1 MGWPLT
7 SVTDRAHW
15 PDTTTVV
22 EGLMT
27 DTFSATAVLLA
38 QAAAGDQRAWDAL
51 VEQHSRL
58 LWAVARSYRLDH
70 ADAAD
75 VVQTTWLRLVE
86 HLSRIEDPSRLVGW
100 LVTTTRREC
109 LRVLRR
115 SGRERLVAADE
126 GALDLADEAAEPL
139 DAGLILD
146 ERNAELWRAFRQ
158 LPERCQRL
166 LRIAVALPQA
176 YDEVSAALQMPI
188 GSIGPTRKRCLIQL
202 RTLLDATGLAGGT
215 DAEARG

>member
-1 MGWPLT
+1 M

-15 PDTTTVV
+15 RERTTVV

-27 DTFSATAVLLA
+27 DTFKATALLLA

-58 LWAVARSYRLDH
+58 LWSVARSYRLDQ

-75 VVQTTWLRLVE
+75 IVQTAWLRLVE
-86 HLSRIEDPSRLVGW
+86 HLDRIEDPTRLIGW

-126 GALDLADEAAEPL
+126 GALDIVDEAAEPL
-139 DAGLILD
+139 DAGLIVD
-146 ERNAELWRAFRQ
+146 ERNAELWRAFRR

-166 LRIAVALPQA
+166 LRIAVAMPQA
-176 YDEVSAALQMPI
+176 YDEVSAALQMPV
-188 GSIGPTRKRCLIQL
+188 GSIGPTRKRCLTQL
-202 RTLLDATGLAGGT
+202 RTLLDGTGLADGA
-215 DAEARG
+215 DAGAQ

>member
-1 MGWPLT
+1 
-7 SVTDRAHW
+7 
-15 PDTTTVV
+15 
-22 EGLMT
+22 MT
-27 DTFSATAVLLA
+27 DTFKATAVLLA

-58 LWAVARSYRLDH
+58 LWSVARSYRLDQ

-75 VVQTTWLRLVE
+75 IVQTAWLRLVE
-86 HLSRIEDPSRLVGW
+86 HLDRIEDPTRLIGW

-126 GALDLADEAAEPL
+126 GALDIVDEAAEPL
-139 DAGLILD
+139 DAGLIVD
-146 ERNAELWRAFRQ
+146 ERNAELWRAFRR

-166 LRIAVALPQA
+166 LRIAVAMPQA
-176 YDEVSAALQMPI
+176 YDEVSAALQMPV
-188 GSIGPTRKRCLIQL
+188 GSIGPTRKRCLTQL
-202 RTLLDATGLAGGT
+202 RTLLDGTGLADGA
-215 DAEARG
+215 DAGAQ